1 MTRGSSGRI
10 SRRQE
15 AAPSAL
21 SIGVIVGLSTALLL
35 VLFFIWATG
44 RTEEWYRYVA
54 GMQGVPPF
62 VAALFAGGRIAA
74 NWSRVEATDERRYV
88 VALAV
93 FSLGLLC
100 WAGSE
105 FGLLGQGFVAAKLP
119 LYPGWLD
126 VGPVGAIV
134 CWTVA
139 IFITLEGHVD
149 EQGQRFDV
157 MRAINVDASMLT
169 VLLGAN
175 VALIA
180 IFHGADFQIVLSSNG
195 GPLTI
200 GYALDILFT
209 TADLFLA
216 WMTISLVHGMP
227 GRTMIRGRRALV
239 LMCVGL
245 TILYLADLIFTLNY
259 AVGQR
264 EGEFLFSRYYGIIPD
279 FVYIVAI
286 ACLAVAAQLYPLAP
300 PVFATD
306 VQ

>member
-1 MTRGSSGRI
+1 MALERSERSGLRQALGSTAI
-10 SRRQE
+10 
-15 AAPSAL
+15 A
-21 SIGVIVGLSTALLL
+21 IGVVVGLTVALLL
-35 VLFFIWATG
+35 VLFVIWVSG
-44 RTEEWYRYVA
+44 RTEQWYRYVA
-54 GMQGVPPF
+54 GLQGVPPL
-62 VAALFAGGRIAA
+62 VAALFAGRRIAVH
-74 NWSRVEATDERRYV
+74 WDQIEATGERRYAV
-88 VALAV
+88 GLAV
-93 FSLGLLC
+93 FALGLLS

-105 FGLLGQGFVAAKLP
+105 FGLLGQGFVAVALP

-126 VGPVGAIV
+126 VGPIAAIL

-149 EQGQRFDV
+149 EHGQRFDV
-157 MRAINVDASMLT
+157 MRAINVDAAMLT

-195 GPLTI
+195 GALAV
-200 GYALDILFT
+200 GYALDILYT

-227 GRTMIRGRRALV
+227 GRTMIRGRSALV
-239 LMCVGL
+239 LMACGL

-279 FVYIVAI
+279 FVYIAAI

-300 PVFATD
+300 PVFAAD
-306 VQ
+306 IQ